1 MNFEARHLKVEKT
14 ARYYTL
20 GKYENCKVFYFAL
33 HGYGQQAERLIKKFD
48 QLPEDSFVV
57 APEALSRFY
66 WDEKSGQTGA
76 SWMTKDDR
84 EFEIED
90 YCNYLQTVYEHYLSI
105 VPDNCKIVLLGFSQG
120 GATAMR
126 WLVLN
131 RPEKIDALQLWG
143 SDIPADLDYKS
154 AQDYL
159 SDKKI
164 YWIYG
169 LNDPYINAERAE
181 QLMKRFYQFEL
192 HPKIIQFEGAHE
204 IDRKILS
211 SLDLEIKS

>member
-1 MNFEARHLKVEKT
+1 MNFEVRHLKVEKT

-20 GKYENCKVFYFAL
+20 GKYENCKVIYFAL

-48 QLPEDSFVV
+48 QLPEDSFIV

-66 WDEKSGQTGA
+66 WDQKSGQTGA

-90 YCNYLQTVYEHYLSI
+90 YCNYLQTVYQHYLSI
-105 VPDNCKIVLLGFSQG
+105 VTDNCKIVLLGFSQG
-120 GATAMR
+120 GDSAMR

-154 AQDYL
+154 ALDYL

-181 QLMKRFYQFEL
+181 QLKKRFYC
-192 HPKIIQFEGAHE
+192 IIFLLMAS
-204 IDRKILS
+204 RMA
-211 SLDLEIKS
+211 SLDF

>member
-1 MNFEARHLKVEKT
+1 MNFEVRHLKVEKT
-14 ARYYTL
+14 ARYYAL
-20 GKYENCKVFYFAL
+20 GKYKNCKVFYFAL

-90 YCNYLQTVYEHYLSI
+90 YCNYLQTVYQHYLSI

-154 AQDYL
+154 ALDYL

-181 QLMKRFYQFEL
+181 QLKKRFYQFEL
-192 HPKIIQFEGAHE
+192 HPEIIQFEGAHE
-204 IDRKILS
+204 IDRKILG

>member
-1 MNFEARHLKVEKT
+1 MNFEVRHLKVEKT

-48 QLPEDSFVV
+48 QLPEDSFIV

-90 YCNYLQTVYEHYLSI
+90 YCNYLQTVYQHYLSI

-120 GATAMR
+120 CATAMR

-154 AQDYL
+154 AHEYL

-181 QLMKRFYQFEL
+181 QLKKRFYQFEL
-192 HPKIIQFEGAHE
+192 SPKIIQFEGAHE

>member
-1 MNFEARHLKVEKT
+1 
-14 ARYYTL
+14 
-20 GKYENCKVFYFAL
+20 
-33 HGYGQQAERLIKKFD
+33 
-48 QLPEDSFVV
+48 
-57 APEALSRFY
+57 
-66 WDEKSGQTGA
+66 
-76 SWMTKDDR
+76 
-84 EFEIED
+84 
-90 YCNYLQTVYEHYLSI
+90 
-105 VPDNCKIVLLGFSQG
+105 
-120 GATAMR
+120 MR

-154 AQDYL
+154 VLEYL

-181 QLMKRFYQFEL
+181 QLKKRFYQFEL
-192 HPKIIQFEGAHE
+192 SPKIIQFEGAHE
-204 IDRKILS
+204 IDRKILG

>member
-1 MNFEARHLKVEKT
+1 MNFEVRHLKVEKT

-20 GKYENCKVFYFAL
+20 GNYEKCKVFYFAL

-105 VPDNCKIVLLGFSQG
+105 IPDNCKIVLLGFSQG

-131 RPEKIDALQLWG
+131 RPEKIYTLQLWG

-169 LNDPYINAERAE
+169 LNDPYLNAERAE
-181 QLMKRFYQFEL
+181 QLKKRFYQFEL
-192 HPKIIQFEGAHE
+192 HPEIIQFEGAHE
-204 IDRKILS
+204 IDRKILG